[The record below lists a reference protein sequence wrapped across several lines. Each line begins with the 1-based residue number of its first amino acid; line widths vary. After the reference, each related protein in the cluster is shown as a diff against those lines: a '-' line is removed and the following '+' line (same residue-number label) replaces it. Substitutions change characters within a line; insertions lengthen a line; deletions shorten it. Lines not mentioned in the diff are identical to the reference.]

1 MTAIDERRP
10 SVGRDVLG
18 GVGDLLRGFRV
29 WGTSPRL
36 MLFGALPAVI
46 VGLLFVA
53 VLVGLVLALPAIV
66 VALTPFASGW
76 PDVARE
82 TLRAVAQVV
91 LFLLSGVLLVLTYTA
106 VTLAVGDPFYE
117 RIARRVEEREG
128 NPPPE
133 HDEPVLRGFR
143 RAIGEGAR
151 LLVAGLVLSLALFV
165 VGLIPVVGPVVAAVV
180 GALIGGRLLA
190 TELTG
195 YAFQARGHTLAGRRR
210 ALRGR
215 RFRVTAFGAVTYLL
229 FLVPFAAVVVMPA
242 AVAGAT
248 LLAREVLGEGVSAR
262 SPARSAVARGTTGP

>member
-53 VLVGLVLALPAIV
+53 VLVGLVLALPGIV

-76 PDVARE
+76 SDVARE

-91 LFLLSGVLLVLTYTA
+91 LFLLSGVLLVLTFTA

-128 NPPPE
+128 NPPPA
-133 HDEPVLRGFR
+133 HDEPVLRGVR
-143 RAIGEGAR
+143 RAIGEGLR
-151 LLVAGLVLSLALFV
+151 LFVAGVALSLALFA
-165 VGLIPVVGPVVAAVV
+165 VGLIPVVGPPVAVV
-180 GALIGGRLLA
+180 LGALIGGRLLA

-195 YAFQARGHTLAGRRR
+195 YAFQARGHALADRRR

-215 RFRVTAFGAVTYLL
+215 RVRVTAFGAATYLL
-229 FLVPFAAVVVMPA
+229 FLVPLGAVVVMPA